1 MKNMDYHTDNKEKE
15 LKEKVMNEVLDEIKE
30 KKLADSKAADEKEDS
45 LVENGNKDIA
55 ENPVSK
61 ESDKAE
67 KSEVKEETT
76 GKTEKSKEKVEKDDI
91 SLIPFIDPS
100 V

>member
-1 MKNMDYHTDNKEKE
+1 MDYHTDNKEKE

-30 KKLADSKAADEKEDS
+30 KKLVDSKAADEKEDS
-45 LVENGNKDIA
+45 LVENDNKDIA

-67 KSEVKEETT
+67 
-76 GKTEKSKEKVEKDDI
+76 
-91 SLIPFIDPS
+91 
-100 V
+100 